1 MSTLKVYKASAG
13 SGKTYRLALEYI
25 KLLIARPD
33 AYRHILAVTFTNK
46 AAGEMKERILHDL
59 SILADPKL
67 AREHPD
73 SLLRILVEEL
83 NMSGRED
90 KVLANAAQAL
100 HLLLHDYSHFQIE
113 TIDSFFQRILRNLTR
128 ELGIGSSLNID
139 LDSDTVV
146 EKAVDRL
153 IDQAAQDPQTLDWI
167 NSCLQDRMNEGKSVN
182 IQKELK
188 SFGKTIYREVFQQH
202 RQQLTT
208 VLKDKKFL
216 GKFQGM
222 MIQTQRQIE
231 QQLKAYAEEFFQ
243 TIKDHSWSEDRFPYP
258 TSGGLPAYFHSLER
272 GEFLKEQGVRILSA
286 YNDVEKCW
294 KSTEKDAVFR
304 QLVAEKIH
312 PLLTACIEYQ
322 QKSIRTL
329 QSARI
334 CAKHLYEIGLLNSIS
349 QAAKAINREENS
361 FLLSDTA
368 SLLDEMVGDSDASFV
383 FEKIGAP
390 LKHIM
395 IDEFQDTS
403 HLQWGIFKHLLKEC
417 LSTGGQ
423 DSLVVGDVKQSI
435 YRFRNGDWS
444 ILNNIETALP
454 SSYSTEIF
462 PMEDNWRSRRHIV
475 EFNNGL
481 FEHANQML
489 STSFADVL
497 NPALREQMNKAYQD
511 TRQHCRKTDSEGF
524 VSIRLFDKNSYDTAM
539 TEALLETLNHLQHPQ
554 DPQPPVRDIC
564 ILTRKTK
571 EIRAL
576 AATLNAHGFK
586 VISDEAFVLGS
597 SSLLNCLV
605 AAMKLVLH
613 PNDGISQTD
622 ILTYRPK
629 QYQTLM
635 DALPELAQLPLT
647 EMVYAIH
654 RILALDSAD
663 EDCDFRDESDFLFCF
678 MDFLNDYLSRG
689 KGHLADFLQYWED
702 KLQSSFLPSRR
713 QPQGIRIM
721 TIHKAKGL
729 DAHTVIVP
737 YCNWEL
743 IEGSTAFKTN
753 QIWCAPQEPPYNEMP
768 LLPVD
773 FQKDMKD
780 SIFEDDYRLECQQ
793 QLMDNLNLL
802 YVAFTRPKYNLIVYA
817 PKTGNKEVKTVADLL
832 QGCLSFQQEEYRLGQ
847 EPLPE
852 KSEAPNEPEGKG
864 REVAFVNRENPARF
878 RQSNRSM
885 DFIRDEEDQGEGSYI
900 ERGKLLHHLFE
911 LIRHR
916 EDIEKAVQTL
926 VNEALLP
933 ASEKDQYLAFARE
946 ALAQEQ
952 VQDWYSGS
960 YELYTECSILFKDEE
975 GRLQERR
982 PDRVVMKQGKVT
994 VIDFKFGQQ
1003 KPAHLKQVGEY
1014 VALLQRMGFAQVEGY
1029 LWYVEQ
1035 KQIIAC

>member
-73 SLLRILVEEL
+73 SLLRVLVEEL
-83 NMSGRED
+83 HMGGRED
-90 KVLANAAQAL
+90 KVPANAAQAL

-188 SFGKTIYREVFQQH
+188 SFGKTIYREIFQQH
-202 RQQLTT
+202 RQQLTA
-208 VLKDKKFL
+208 VLEDKKYL
-216 GKFQGM
+216 GKFQGK
-222 MIQTQRQIE
+222 MIQMQRQIE
-231 QQLKAYAEEFFQ
+231 QRLKAYAEQFFRI
-243 TIKDHSWSEDRFPYP
+243 IKDHSLGEDRFPYYK
-258 TSGGLPAYFHSLER
+258 SGGLPAYFHSLEQ
-272 GEFLKEQGVRILSA
+272 GDFLKEMGKRLIEA
-286 YNDVEKCW
+286 YNDVENCW
-294 KSTEKDAVFR
+294 KSTEKDAGFR
-304 QLVAEKIH
+304 QIVAEEIY
-312 PLLTACIEYQ
+312 PLLTACIEYH
-322 QKSIRTL
+322 QKAVRTL
-329 QSARI
+329 QSTII
-334 CAKHLYEIGLLNSIS
+334 CTKHLYEIGLLNSIS
-349 QAAKAINREENS
+349 QTAKAINREENS

-454 SSYSTEIF
+454 SSYSTEFF
-462 PMEDNWRSRRHIV
+462 PMEDNWRSRRNIV

-481 FEHANQML
+481 FEQANKIL
-489 STSFADVL
+489 STSFAAVL
-497 NPALREQMNKAYQD
+497 NRQLIEQMNKAYQD
-511 TRQHCRKTDSEGF
+511 TGQHCRKTDNEGF
-524 VSIRLFDKNSYDTAM
+524 VSIRLFNKDTYDTAM
-539 TEALLETLNHLQHPQ
+539 TEALLETLNRLQHPQ
-554 DPQPPVRDIC
+554 DPQPMVRDIC

-571 EIRAL
+571 EIRSL

-629 QYQTLM
+629 QYRTLT

-663 EDCDFRDESDFLFCF
+663 EDYDFRDESDFLFSF

-713 QPQGIRIM
+713 QPEGIRIM

-773 FQKDMKD
+773 FQKNMKD

-817 PKTGNKEVKTVADLL
+817 PKTDNKEVKTVADLL
-832 QGCLSFQQEEYRLGQ
+832 QRCLSFQQEEYRLGQ
-847 EPLPE
+847 EPMAE
-852 KSEAPNEPEGKG
+852 ESDTKGAAENG
-864 REVAFVNRENPARF
+864 REVVFVNRENPARF

-885 DFIRDEEDQGEGSYI
+885 DFIRDEETQGDGSYI

-911 LIRHR
+911 LIRHQ

-926 VNEALLP
+926 VNEALLS
-933 ASEKDQYLAFARE
+933 ASDKDKYLAFARE

-1003 KPAHLKQVGEY
+1003 KPAHLKQVREY
-1014 VALLQRMGFAQVEGY
+1014 VTLLQRMGFAQVEGY

-1035 KQIIAC
+1035 KQTIAC